1 MYLKWAPILYY
12 CHKTPFENSH
22 TRQTCRKIAARLF
35 LPARACDYS
44 RVGPQA
50 STCEKVFFSTFSL
63 SGFFELE
70 RNWIWLASVRR
81 WAVSW
86 VTDYFFIQFYVS
98 AIFHNNWTPEM
109 KRWKERLCIISTVF
123 NWHSTSVSSTEFK
136 TELNTICTVRDS
148 TTRLKV
154 DWLFSLN
161 NSTDY
166 SVFTI
171 RLHDDSVL
179 TIPLYD
185 SAYNSAD
192 NFVWQIRIYKF
203 DLQFG
208 WPKWVK
214 RFERPSSDST
224 VVQSGCLVP
233 RPSMADVIA
242 ESDAR
247 MGRVTRGKD
256 SFWWL
261 VFGR

>member
-1 MYLKWAPILYY
+1 VNWLKRTNNLTD
-12 CHKTPFENSH
+12 KSTDTSGLDNSTENSAD
-22 TRQTCRKIAARLF
+22 T
-35 LPARACDYS
+35 
-44 RVGPQA
+44 
-50 STCEKVFFSTFSL
+50 
-63 SGFFELE
+63 SG
-70 RNWIWLASVRR
+70 
-81 WAVSW
+81 
-86 VTDYFFIQFYVS
+86 
-98 AIFHNNWTPEM
+98 
-109 KRWKERLCIISTVF
+109 
-123 NWHSTSVSSTEFK
+123 TE
-136 TELNTICTVRDS
+136 TVRLI
-148 TTRLKV
+148 TRLKL

-208 WPKWVK
+208 WPKRVK